1 MSTSIELHNVVA
13 VQINDTVVAKNTTTT
28 WRELHFHKVN
38 GEIVTLTLYPHRK
51 GSSIPVTFG
60 DDEFNF
66 GDDEFNPNEGE

>member
-38 GEIVTLTLYPHRK
+38 GERYAHALSASK
-51 GSSIPVTFG
+51 GK
-60 DDEFNF
+60 FNTCYF
-66 GDDEFNPNEGE
+66 W